1 LLYDA
6 YTHPLGT
13 HHHEHSALNPHHNPP
28 WHPALQLSADDKFG
42 SYMELTLQLASTQ
55 GLIPAMRS
63 SGARSA
69 LAPVKAQLQL
79 WLLDED
85 VGAVLGKRGQT
96 LTQIQQVGWR
106 GMQGQGKLCV
116 CVGGGGGLNNGV

>member
-1 LLYDA
+1 
-6 YTHPLGT
+6 
-13 HHHEHSALNPHHNPP
+13 
-28 WHPALQLSADDKFG
+28 
-42 SYMELTLQLASTQ
+42 MELTLQLASTQ

-116 CVGGGGGLNNGV
+116 CVGGGGGKNNRLIGCMCVLVVGKRGQTLTQLQ

>member
-1 LLYDA
+1 
-6 YTHPLGT
+6 
-13 HHHEHSALNPHHNPP
+13 
-28 WHPALQLSADDKFG
+28 LQLSADDKFG

-96 LTQIQQVGWR
+96 LTQIQQVSGFWVKCAHVWGRCCGR
-106 GMQGQGKLCV
+106 GARR
-116 CVGGGGGLNNGV
+116 